1 MNGEALG
8 LAIFVFILALSQA
21 GLPYST
27 MFVDSVKVQARAGKG
42 GNGCI
47 AFLHEPFKPKGGPC
61 GGDGG
66 KGGAVIL
73 RADHDINNL
82 IAQYYAPH
90 LYAKDGRPGEG
101 KGKTGR
107 GGSKLIVKVPC
118 GTIVWKLPPPKQTA
132 EEQDMHLN
140 RKFGQDEAIE
150 INLDNQPE
158 ISPQIELVKP
168 EAIADLTEHGQ
179 EFVLCAG
186 GRGGKGNMH
195 FTTSTRQA
203 PRFAQQGEPGEEGH
217 YQLELRMIAEIGLI
231 GYPNAGKSTLLSA
244 ISSAQ
249 PKIAAY
255 PFTTL
260 HPNIG
265 IMELADYS
273 RLTVC
278 DIPGIIEGAH
288 DNVGLGHA
296 FLRHILRCRVLVL
309 LIDMAGTDDREP
321 WDDYTQ
327 LLTELELYNPTLL
340 NRARLIVANKMDEE
354 AAPEKLKIFRTKIGK
369 VELVEI
375 AAAFD
380 IGLIE
385 LKNKMQQIVATTS
398 ED

>member
-1 MNGEALG
+1 
-8 LAIFVFILALSQA
+8 
-21 GLPYST
+21 
-27 MFVDSVKVQARAGKG
+27 
-42 GNGCI
+42 
-47 AFLHEPFKPKGGPC
+47 
-61 GGDGG
+61 
-66 KGGAVIL
+66 
-73 RADHDINNL
+73 
-82 IAQYYAPH
+82 
-90 LYAKDGRPGEG
+90 
-101 KGKTGR
+101 
-107 GGSKLIVKVPC
+107 
-118 GTIVWKLPPPKQTA
+118 
-132 EEQDMHLN
+132 
-140 RKFGQDEAIE
+140 
-150 INLDNQPE
+150 
-158 ISPQIELVKP
+158 
-168 EAIADLTEHGQ
+168 
-179 EFVLCAG
+179 
-186 GRGGKGNMH
+186 
-195 FTTSTRQA
+195 
-203 PRFAQQGEPGEEGH
+203 
-217 YQLELRMIAEIGLI
+217 MIAEIGLI

>member
-1 MNGEALG
+1 
-8 LAIFVFILALSQA
+8 
-21 GLPYST
+21 

-47 AFLHEPFKPKGGPC
+47 AFSHEPFKPKGGPC

-66 KGGAVIL
+66 KGGDVIL
-73 RADHDINNL
+73 QADDDINNL

-107 GGSKLIVKVPC
+107 GGKKLIVKVPC
-118 GTIVWKLPPPKQTA
+118 GTLVWKLPRPEPTA
-132 EEQDMHLN
+132 EEQDVPVH
-140 RKFGQDEAIE
+140 RARGQAEALE
-150 INLDNQPE
+150 INFDAPPE
-158 ISPQIELVKP
+158 PPRNTGPMDP
-168 EAIADLTEHGQ
+168 EVIADLTEDGQ
-179 EFVLCAG
+179 QFVLCAG

-203 PRFAQQGEPGEEGH
+203 PRFAQDGEPGEDGD
-217 YQLELRMIAEIGLI
+217 YQLELRLIAEVGLV

-260 HPNIG
+260 HPNVG
-265 IMELADYS
+265 IVELADYS

-309 LIDMAGTDDREP
+309 LIDMAGTDEREP
-321 WDDYTQ
+321 WDDYSQ
-327 LLTELELYNPTLL
+327 LLIELELYDPELL
-340 NRARLIVANKMDEE
+340 NRPRLVAANKMDEE
-354 AAPEKLKIFRTKIGK
+354 PAPEKLKAFRAKLGQMD
-369 VELVEI
+369 VVEI

-380 IGLIE
+380 LGLEE
-385 LKNKMQQIVATTS
+385 LKNKMEQIVAATS

>member
-1 MNGEALG
+1 
-8 LAIFVFILALSQA
+8 
-21 GLPYST
+21 

-42 GNGCI
+42 GNGCL
-47 AFLHEPFKPKGGPC
+47 AFSHEPFKPKGGPC

-66 KGGAVIL
+66 KGGDVIL
-73 RADHDINNL
+73 QADHDINNL
-82 IAQYYAPH
+82 IAQFYAPH
-90 LYAKDGRPGEG
+90 LHAKDGRPGEG

-107 GGSKLIVKVPC
+107 GGKKLIVKVPC
-118 GTIVWKLPPPKQTA
+118 GTMVWKLPPPEPTA
-132 EEQDMHLN
+132 EERDVPL
-140 RKFGQDEAIE
+140 RRSLGQAEALE
-150 INLDNQPE
+150 INLEAVPE
-158 ISPQIELVKP
+158 ESPGTVPQEP
-168 EAIADLTEHGQ
+168 EVIADLTEHGQ
-179 EFVLCAG
+179 QFVLCAG

-203 PRFAQQGEPGEEGH
+203 PRFAQDGEIGEEGR
-217 YQLELRMIAEIGLI
+217 YRFELRLLAEIGLV

-244 ISSAQ
+244 ISAAQ

-265 IMELADYS
+265 IVELADYS

-309 LIDMAGTDDREP
+309 LIDMAGTDEREP
-321 WDDYTQ
+321 WDDYGQ
-327 LLTELELYNPTLL
+327 LLTELELYDPALL
-340 NRARLIVANKMDEE
+340 KRPRLVAANKMDE
-354 AAPEKLKIFRTKIGK
+354 APAPEKLKAFRAKLGQVDI
-369 VELVEI
+369 VEI
-375 AAAFD
+375 SAAFD
-380 IGLIE
+380 LGLEE
-385 LKNKMQQIVATTS
+385 LKNKMQQIVAATS

>member
-1 MNGEALG
+1 MASPFL
-8 LAIFVFILALSQA
+8 F
-21 GLPYST
+21 YSGPGSGPVSPT
-27 MFVDSVKVQARAGKG
+27 PMFVDSVKVQARAGKG
-42 GNGCI
+42 GNGCL
-47 AFLHEPFKPKGGPC
+47 AFSHEPFKPKGGPC

-66 KGGAVIL
+66 KGGDVIL
-73 RADHDINNL
+73 QADDDINNL

-107 GGSKLIVKVPC
+107 GGKKLIVKVPC
-118 GTIVWKLPPPKQTA
+118 GTLVWKLPPPEPTA
-132 EEQDMHLN
+132 EEQDVPVH
-140 RKFGQDEAIE
+140 RAHGQAEALE
-150 INLDNQPE
+150 INFDAPPE
-158 ISPQIELVKP
+158 PPPNAPMEP
-168 EAIADLTEHGQ
+168 EVIADLTEDGQ
-179 EFVLCAG
+179 QFVLCAG

-203 PRFAQQGEPGEEGH
+203 PRFAQDGEPGEEGH
-217 YQLELRMIAEIGLI
+217 YRLELRLIAEVGLV

-260 HPNIG
+260 HPNVG
-265 IMELADYS
+265 IVELADYS

-288 DNVGLGHA
+288 NNVGLGHA

-309 LIDMAGTDDREP
+309 LIDMAGTDEREP
-321 WDDYTQ
+321 WDDYSQ
-327 LLTELELYNPTLL
+327 LLTELELYDPALL
-340 NRARLIVANKMDEE
+340 NRPRLVAANKMDEE
-354 AAPEKLKIFRTKIGK
+354 PAPEKLKAFRAKLGQ
-369 VELVEI
+369 VEVVEI

-380 IGLIE
+380 LGLEE
-385 LKNKMQQIVATTS
+385 LKNKMRQIVATTS

>member
-1 MNGEALG
+1 
-8 LAIFVFILALSQA
+8 
-21 GLPYST
+21 

-47 AFLHEPFKPKGGPC
+47 AFSHEPFKPKGGPC

-66 KGGAVIL
+66 KGGDVIL
-73 RADHDINNL
+73 QADHDINNL

-107 GGSKLIVKVPC
+107 GGKKLIVKVPC
-118 GTIVWKLPPPKQTA
+118 GTLVWRLPTPKPTA
-132 EEQDMHLN
+132 EEQDVPVHRSL
-140 RKFGQDEAIE
+140 GQAEALE
-150 INLDNQPE
+150 INFDAPAQTTPDAGPTEPE
-158 ISPQIELVKP
+158 E
-168 EAIADLTEHGQ
+168 IADLTEHGQ
-179 EFVLCAG
+179 QFVLCGG

-203 PRFAQQGEPGEEGH
+203 PRFAQNGELGDEGH
-217 YQLELRMIAEIGLI
+217 YRLELRLIAEVGLV

-265 IMELADYS
+265 IVELPDYS

-288 DNVGLGHA
+288 NNVGLGHA

-327 LLTELELYNPTLL
+327 LLTELELYDTALL
-340 NRARLIVANKMDEE
+340 NRPRLVAANKMDEAAAQENLE
-354 AAPEKLKIFRTKIGK
+354 AFRAKLGQAE
-369 VELVEI
+369 VVEI
-375 AAAFD
+375 AGAFD
-380 IGLIE
+380 VGLEE

>member
-1 MNGEALG
+1 
-8 LAIFVFILALSQA
+8 
-21 GLPYST
+21 

-47 AFLHEPFKPKGGPC
+47 AFSHEPFKPKGGPC

-66 KGGAVIL
+66 KGGDVIL
-73 RADHDINNL
+73 QADHDINNL

-107 GGSKLIVKVPC
+107 DGKKLIVKVPC
-118 GTIVWKLPPPKQTA
+118 GTLVWRLPTPKPTA
-132 EEQDMHLN
+132 EEQDVPVHRSL
-140 RKFGQDEAIE
+140 GQAEALE
-150 INLDNQPE
+150 INFDAPAQTPPDAGPTEPE
-158 ISPQIELVKP
+158 V
-168 EAIADLTEHGQ
+168 IADLTEHGQ
-179 EFVLCAG
+179 QFVLCGG

-203 PRFAQQGEPGEEGH
+203 PRFAQNGELGDEGH
-217 YQLELRMIAEIGLI
+217 YRLELRLIAEVGLV

-265 IMELADYS
+265 IVELPDYS

-288 DNVGLGHA
+288 NNVGLGHA

-327 LLTELELYNPTLL
+327 LLTELELYDTALL
-340 NRARLIVANKMDEE
+340 NRPRLVAANKMDEAAAQENLE
-354 AAPEKLKIFRTKIGK
+354 AFRAKLGQAE
-369 VELVEI
+369 VVEI
-375 AAAFD
+375 AGAFD
-380 IGLIE
+380 VGLEE

>member
-1 MNGEALG
+1 
-8 LAIFVFILALSQA
+8 
-21 GLPYST
+21 

-47 AFLHEPFKPKGGPC
+47 AFSHEPFKPKGGPC

-66 KGGAVIL
+66 NGGDVIL
-73 RADHDINNL
+73 QADHDINNL
-82 IAQYYAPH
+82 IAQFYSPH
-90 LYAKDGRPGEG
+90 LHAKDGRPGEG

-107 GGSKLIVKVPC
+107 GGKKLIVKVPC
-118 GTIVWKLPPPKQTA
+118 GTIVWKLPPTKPTA
-132 EEQDMHLN
+132 EEQEMTVHRTL
-140 RKFGQDEAIE
+140 GHEEALE
-150 INLDNQPE
+150 INFKSQPQKLPAE
-158 ISPQIELVKP
+158 SGLTEP
-168 EAIADLTEHGQ
+168 EVTADLTEHGQ
-179 EFVLCAG
+179 QFVLCAG

-203 PRFAQQGEPGEEGH
+203 PRFAQNGESGEEGR
-217 YQLELRMIAEIGLI
+217 YRLELRLLAEIGLV

-265 IMELADYS
+265 IVEFADYS

-278 DIPGIIEGAH
+278 DIPGIVDGAH

-296 FLRHILRCRVLVL
+296 FLRHILRCRALVL
-309 LIDMAGTDDREP
+309 LIDMAGIDEREP
-321 WDDYTQ
+321 WDDYEQ
-327 LLTELELYNPTLL
+327 LLNELKLYDPGLL
-340 NRARLIVANKMDEE
+340 NRPRLVAANKMDE
-354 AAPEKLKIFRTKIGK
+354 AIAPEKLKSFRSKLSQVDI
-369 VELVEI
+369 VEI
-375 AAAFD
+375 SAAFD
-380 IGLIE
+380 LGLEE
-385 LKNKMQQIVATTS
+385 LKNKMQQIVAATS

>member
-1 MNGEALG
+1 
-8 LAIFVFILALSQA
+8 
-21 GLPYST
+21 

-47 AFLHEPFKPKGGPC
+47 AFSHEPFKPKGGPC

-66 KGGAVIL
+66 NGGDVIL
-73 RADHDINNL
+73 QADHDINNL
-82 IAQYYAPH
+82 IAQFYSPH
-90 LYAKDGRPGEG
+90 LHAKDGRPGEG

-107 GGSKLIVKVPC
+107 GGKKLIVKVPC
-118 GTIVWKLPPPKQTA
+118 GTMVWKLPPPKPTG
-132 EEQDMHLN
+132 EEQDMTVHRTL
-140 RKFGQDEAIE
+140 GHEEALE
-150 INLDNQPE
+150 INFESQP
-158 ISPQIELVKP
+158 QELP
-168 EAIADLTEHGQ
+168 EAGLTEPEVTADLTEHGQ
-179 EFVLCAG
+179 QFVLCAG

-203 PRFAQQGEPGEEGH
+203 PRFAQNGESGEEGR
-217 YQLELRMIAEIGLI
+217 YRLELRLLAEIGLV

-265 IMELADYS
+265 IVEFADYS

-278 DIPGIIEGAH
+278 DIPGIVDGAH

-309 LIDMAGTDDREP
+309 LIDMAGIDEREP
-321 WDDYTQ
+321 WDDYNQ
-327 LLTELELYNPTLL
+327 LLTELELYDPDLL
-340 NRARLIVANKMDEE
+340 NRPRLVAANKMDEE
-354 AAPEKLKIFRTKIGK
+354 AAPEKLKEFRAKLGQ
-369 VELVEI
+369 VDVVEI

-380 IGLIE
+380 LGLEE
-385 LKNKMQQIVATTS
+385 LKNKMQQIVAATS
-398 ED
+398 EG

>member
-1 MNGEALG
+1 
-8 LAIFVFILALSQA
+8 
-21 GLPYST
+21 

-42 GNGCI
+42 GNGCL
-47 AFLHEPFKPKGGPC
+47 AFSHEPFKPKGGPC

-66 KGGAVIL
+66 KGGDVIL
-73 RADHDINNL
+73 QADHDINNL

-107 GGSKLIVKVPC
+107 GGRKLIVKVPC
-118 GTIVWKLPPPKQTA
+118 GTLVWKLPPPKPTA
-132 EEQDMHLN
+132 GERDVPVHRSL
-140 RKFGQDEAIE
+140 GQAEALE
-150 INLDNQPE
+150 INLEAEPE
-158 ISPQIELVKP
+158 ELP
-168 EAIADLTEHGQ
+168 GDALTEAEVVADLTEHGQ
-179 EFVLCAG
+179 QFVLCAG

-203 PRFAQQGEPGEEGH
+203 PRFAQDGEAGEEGH
-217 YQLELRMIAEIGLI
+217 YRLELRLIAEIGLV

-265 IMELADYS
+265 IVELADYS

-309 LIDMAGTDDREP
+309 LIDMAGTDEREP

-327 LLTELELYNPTLL
+327 LLTELELYDPALIH
-340 NRARLIVANKMDEE
+340 RPRLVAANKMDEE
-354 AAPEKLKIFRTKIGK
+354 AAPDKLKAFRAKLGQ
-369 VELVEI
+369 VEVVEI

-380 IGLIE
+380 LGLEE
-385 LKNKMQQIVATTS
+385 LKNKMQQIVAATR